1 MVKGKKLLFISEY
14 PFRSRD
20 FKRFH
25 IQKYKENGLDV
36 QVLEISGIF
45 KNKKNEN
52 NENVQFISS
61 YSKFKK
67 YLKEFS
73 PDIIFSLIS
82 TTSRERP
89 IIRILVLNFIN
100 KNYNCIENCGPNGPF
115 EPEYKKFKTKLKKV
129 FYKKMLRSFK
139 FSYVC
144 GSEALKKATGKPIY
158 GHSWDYD
165 NYISMRENHETEDIL
180 LFLDEDYVYH
190 PDYEV
195 LNMNAPVTEESYYS
209 EVNKI
214 LKSISETHNLSVE
227 IQLHPKASL
236 EIGKKMYDFDISS
249 RSTIEAISRSKLV
262 VTHDSTALSYAVLLE
277 KPVILIKTEEIKN
290 SVYDEQINRFSHEL
304 GCPIV
309 DIENLKNL
317 TKELKYD
324 ENKYEKYKK
333 KYLCSH
339 ANKSSL
345 SYELITNV
353 IKF

>member
-14 PFRSRD
+14 PFGCRD

-36 QVLEISGIF
+36 KVVDISGIF
-45 KNKKNEN
+45 KNTKYKN
-52 NENVQFISS
+52 NENVLFFSS
-61 YSKFKK
+61 YSKFKN
-67 YLKEFS
+67 YLRKFS

-82 TTSRERP
+82 TTSRHRP
-89 IIRILVLNFIN
+89 ILRILILNFIN

-115 EPEYKKFKTKLKKV
+115 EPEYTKFKTKLKKV
-129 FYKKMLRSFK
+129 IYKKMIRSFK

-144 GSEALKKATGKPIY
+144 GSEALKKATGKTIY
-158 GHSWDYD
+158 GHAWDYD
-165 NYISMRENHETEDIL
+165 NYISMRENHKTEDIL

-195 LNMNAPVTEESYYS
+195 LNMTAPVTEENYYS

-249 RSTIEAISRSKLV
+249 RSTIEAISRARLV
-262 VTHDSTALSYAVLLE
+262 VSHDSTALSYAVLLK

-309 DIENLKNL
+309 DIDNLKNF
-317 TKELKYD
+317 TKDLKYD
-324 ENKYEKYKK
+324 VEKYKNYKK

-339 ANKSSL
+339 TNKSSQ
-345 SYELITNV
+345 SYELITNT
-353 IKF
+353 INF